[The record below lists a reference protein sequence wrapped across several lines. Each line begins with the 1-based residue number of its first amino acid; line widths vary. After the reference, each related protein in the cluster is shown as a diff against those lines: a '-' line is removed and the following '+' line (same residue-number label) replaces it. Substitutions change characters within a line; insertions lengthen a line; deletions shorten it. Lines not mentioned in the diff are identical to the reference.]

1 MLTKYIRGDR
11 RAAQKHYDRNGWKNG
26 RLILRPV
33 DGRLLPTVIPSLC
46 CSSRRPGLTNCERSS
61 TFVNTHKL
69 FAPLPDIDG
78 ILRRVSK
85 GKYRSVI
92 DEQDA
97 YEQIW
102 IVPEHVDLSAVTTP
116 DGNMISTV
124 IQIGD

>member
-1 MLTKYIRGDR
+1 M
-11 RAAQKHYDRNGWKNG
+11 
-26 RLILRPV
+26 
-33 DGRLLPTVIPSLC
+33 
-46 CSSRRPGLTNCERSS
+46 
-61 TFVNTHKL
+61 NTHKL